1 MSVELLRQIKELVLE
16 GASLMTLLMACIA
29 LLLIE
34 FWGIKKIWKIV
45 MK

>member
-1 MSVELLRQIKELVLE
+1 VEMLRHVKELVLE
-16 GASLMTLLMACIA
+16 GASLMTLLMACVA

>member
-1 MSVELLRQIKELVLE
+1 MRMEVLRHVKELVLE

-34 FWGIKKIWKIV
+34 FWGIKKIWKLV
-45 MK
+45 KK